1 MKQYSEVEKITLQSM
16 FKKMLEEGRTH
27 FTAETAELF
36 GLGELD
42 PKVQRK
48 RFYISIIEEKMVEF
62 R

>member
-1 MKQYSEVEKITLQSM
+1 MKEYSEVEQITLRSV
-16 FKKMLEEGRTH
+16 FKRMLEEGMTH

-36 GLGELD
+36 GFGELD

-48 RFYISIIEEKMVEF
+48 RFYISIIEDKNVEI

>member
-1 MKQYSEVEKITLQSM
+1 MKQFSEVEKIILQSV

-36 GLGELD
+36 GFGELD